1 LKINEKLRAEFP
13 FFNSNKREKNI
24 VYFDNAA
31 TTQKPKAVIDAI
43 TDYYSIYNSNVHR
56 GEHHTSN
63 LSTERYEKTRTK
75 IKNYLNA
82 KFIEE
87 IIFTSGTTQSINLV
101 AQCFVDKFLEPG
113 DEILI
118 NSLEHHANIVPWQ
131 LACSRTGIKLKEV
144 DLNNDGRICL
154 SGLKKS
160 ITKKTK
166 LIVFQHTS
174 NITGSNNDV
183 KEIINICKK
192 ANIYSFIDG
201 AQAIAHENINL
212 QDLDCDFFCF
222 SGHKF
227 FGPTGTGVLYGK
239 RKLLNDM
246 PPYMGGGEMIESVSL
261 QNSSWNDLPHKFEAG
276 TPNIAG
282 FIGLGAA
289 FSYIENVGLDKIKS
303 IESGL
308 SNELYLELSKIKNI
322 VFYGP
327 KSDIPIFTFNIKGI
341 HSYDIGSLLSEQGVC
356 IRTGHLCAQPA
367 TRFFQTNGFIR
378 ASLSFYNTSREI
390 SIFVEGL
397 NRAIKM
403 LSK

>member
-1 LKINEKLRAEFP
+1 
-13 FFNSNKREKNI
+13 
-24 VYFDNAA
+24 
-31 TTQKPKAVIDAI
+31 
-43 TDYYSIYNSNVHR
+43 
-56 GEHHTSN
+56 
-63 LSTERYEKTRTK
+63 
-75 IKNYLNA
+75 
-82 KFIEE
+82 
-87 IIFTSGTTQSINLV
+87 
-101 AQCFVDKFLEPG
+101 
-113 DEILI
+113 
-118 NSLEHHANIVPWQ
+118 
-131 LACSRTGIKLKEV
+131 
-144 DLNNDGRICL
+144 
-154 SGLKKS
+154 
-160 ITKKTK
+160 
-166 LIVFQHTS
+166 
-174 NITGSNNDV
+174 
-183 KEIINICKK
+183 
-192 ANIYSFIDG
+192 
-201 AQAIAHENINL
+201 
-212 QDLDCDFFCF
+212 
-222 SGHKF
+222 
-227 FGPTGTGVLYGK
+227 
-239 RKLLNDM
+239 M

-341 HSYDIGSLLSEQGVC
+341 HSYDIGSLLSEQGIC

-367 TRFFQTNGFIR
+367 TSFFQTNGFIR